1 MKRALHGF
9 GCDGGALQTSFS
21 IQFMASIDVRSTL
34 SERCVLQAPKGV
46 VATTWRGSSSELLTP
61 TLDQVSFH
69 QLDSQALDPH
79 TSEPG
84 IVGC

>member
-1 MKRALHGF
+1 MIHEF

-21 IQFMASIDVRSTL
+21 IQFMASTL
-34 SERCVLQAPKGV
+34 SERCVSQAPKGV

-61 TLDQVSFH
+61 ILDQVSFH

-84 IVGC
+84 IVRC

>member
-1 MKRALHGF
+1 VKRALHGF

-21 IQFMASIDVRSTL
+21 IQFMASTL

-61 TLDQVSFH
+61 ILDQVSFH

-79 TSEPG
+79 QGSSSVPNLG
-84 IVGC
+84 